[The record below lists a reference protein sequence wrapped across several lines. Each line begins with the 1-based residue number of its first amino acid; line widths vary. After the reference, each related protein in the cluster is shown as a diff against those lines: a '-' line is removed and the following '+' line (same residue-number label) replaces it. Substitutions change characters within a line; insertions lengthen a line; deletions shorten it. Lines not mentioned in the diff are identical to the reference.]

1 LSRTDV
7 SRPATFREIFSVRE
21 FRALYLATTLSW
33 VGDYAA
39 KAAVTVLVYRQT
51 NSAVITA
58 ATFAISYLPWAL
70 GGPLLTALAERRP
83 HRTTMVF
90 CDAFRAVLI
99 ALVALPREPVP
110 VMLALLFLTAMFTPP
125 FEGSRSA
132 TMPAILPGE
141 KYVLATSVMNSS
153 SQGSQIL
160 GYLLGSAVA
169 VSTPRGALLADAV
182 SFAVSGA
189 LILFGTRWRPAVVD
203 PRRRGHLVREAG
215 AGIALVFRG
224 RVLRAIAVLILT
236 SVPFA
241 MPPEG
246 LAAVWAASLE
256 HDPAR
261 RGVAQAII
269 MIGSPLG
276 LLIAGLLLTRLVSPY
291 TRTRLVRP
299 LAVLGPLCMVPA
311 LFNPSAPV
319 VALLACCAGICYAGL
334 LPTANGLFVQAL
346 PVGYRARAFGV
357 MQTGLQLLKG
367 ASVLFTGWLASY
379 FPLPGVVGIW
389 SAFGVLLILGVVSLW
404 PAPSVFAE
412 TFAQTR
418 AANDATL
425 AALAGEAASAGEA
438 ARPTNGV
445 PVDGVPRNGV
455 PVDGALLDE
464 STATTAPVQRSS
476 EDPSDGRIRTVE
488 SM

>member
-7 SRPATFREIFSVRE
+7 SRPATFREIFTVRE
-21 FRALYLATTLSW
+21 FQALYLATNLSW

-58 ATFAISYLPWAL
+58 ATFAISFLPWAL
-70 GGPLLTALAERRP
+70 GGPFLTALAERRP

-90 CDAFRAVLI
+90 CDAVRAVLI
-99 ALVALPREPVP
+99 ALVALPHEPVP
-110 VMLALLFLTAMFTPP
+110 VMLALLFLTALFTPP

-132 TMPAILPGE
+132 SMPRILPGE
-141 KYVLATSVMNSS
+141 KYVLATSVLNSS
-153 SQGSQIL
+153 SQGAQII
-160 GYLLGSAVA
+160 GYLVGSAVA
-169 VSTPRGALLADAV
+169 VGTPRGALLVDAV
-182 SFAVSGA
+182 SFAASGA
-189 LILFGTRWRPAVVD
+189 LIMFGVKWRPAVVD
-203 PRRRGHLVREAG
+203 PGRQTHIVREAG
-215 AGIALVFRG
+215 EGIALVFR
-224 RVLRAIAVLILT
+224 RPVLRAIAVLILT

-241 MPPEG
+241 IPPEG
-246 LAAVWAASLE
+246 LAAVWAARLE
-256 HDPAR
+256 QDPTR
-261 RGVAQAII
+261 RGIAQAII

-276 LLIAGLLLTRLVSPY
+276 LLIAGLLLTRLVPPV
-291 TRTRLVRP
+291 TRTKLVRP

-319 VALLACCAGICYAGL
+319 VALLACGAGVCYAGL

-357 MQTGLQLLKG
+357 MQTGLQLMKG

-379 FPLPGVVGIW
+379 FPLPTVVGVW
-389 SAFGVLLILGVVSLW
+389 SAFGVVLLFGVVSLW
-404 PAPSVFAE
+404 PAPSVFAD

-418 AANDATL
+418 AANAATL
-425 AALAGEAASAGEA
+425 AAIGGDTP
-438 ARPTNGV
+438 RDGVPTNGV
-445 PVDGVPRNGV
+445 PRNGT
-455 PVDGALLDE
+455 PIDGALRDE
-464 STATTAPVQRSS
+464 PTTAPAQRSS
-476 EDPSDGRIRTVE
+476 EDPSDGRIRAAG